1 MTQGADCHTGV
12 MHHLHPKRGRSLVR
26 TGEARAAPTA
36 GFTLIELLVSL
47 TILAMLL
54 ALVPGTLRLG
64 RRAWETPGQMDQG
77 NDGAAALAFVER
89 HVKGAVPLFDRGTDG
104 VPRIAFTGS
113 AQSLSFVVPL
123 STGPYG
129 GGLYR
134 VEAGALGQP
143 GPALRVSLYVA
154 ASASTRAAPLTEM
167 RSLASKYKALQFRYF
182 GTTSAGEGGHWRDD
196 WPSTSRLP
204 DLVEIIAKPAAKTAK
219 AEPAFR
225 AELSLRPLP

>member
-1 MTQGADCHTGV
+1 MRALTHGTPPSP
-12 MHHLHPKRGRSLVR
+12 LKRGRRNHRS
-26 TGEARAAPTA
+26 TEADRSSIA
-36 GFTLIELLVSL
+36 GFTLIELIVSL

-77 NDGAAALAFVER
+77 SDASAALAFVER
-89 HVKGAVPLFDRGTDG
+89 QVKGAVPLFDRGTDG
-104 VPRIAFTGS
+104 IPRIAFTGS

-134 VEAGALGQP
+134 VEAGALGAP

-167 RSLASKYKALQFRYF
+167 RSLASKYNALEFRYF
-182 GTTSAGEGGHWRDD
+182 GTTAAGESGHWRDD

-204 DLVEIIAKPAAKTAK
+204 DLVEIIAKPAAKSAK
-219 AEPAFR
+219 LEPAFR
-225 AELSLRPLP
+225 AELNLRPVQ